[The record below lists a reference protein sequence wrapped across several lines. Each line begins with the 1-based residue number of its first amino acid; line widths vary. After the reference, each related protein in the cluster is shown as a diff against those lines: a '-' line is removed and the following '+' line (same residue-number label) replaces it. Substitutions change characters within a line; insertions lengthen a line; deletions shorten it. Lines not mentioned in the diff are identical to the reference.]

1 MTDEAGRNAEQVVSI
16 EIAAPVQKVWDEITK
31 TGRIQRALYNTVLE
45 STLKPGAK
53 LRYYSPD
60 KKRVFVVG
68 EVVEI
73 DPPRRFVHTY
83 VLMLRPEPPT
93 LVTWTLE
100 ETGTGCRVTIV
111 HSGWTDAHKGERSIM
126 AGWKEIL
133 GLLKSEVETGDIPL
147 MTKIAYAVMAPLS
160 FMMPASTK
168 AEEVEK
174 AGW

>member
-1 MTDEAGRNAEQVVSI
+1 MSAGSAEQVVSI

-45 STLKPGAK
+45 STLRPGAK

-68 EVVEI
+68 EVLEI

-100 ETGTGCRVTIV
+100 ETPSGCRVTIA
-111 HSGWTDAHKGERSIM
+111 HSGWTEAHAGEKSTM

-133 GLLKSEVETGDIPL
+133 AILKAEMETGDIPL
-147 MTKIAYAVMAPLS
+147 MTKLTYAVMTPFS
-160 FMMPASTK
+160 FLMPASTK
-168 AEEVEK
+168 VEEVEK